1 MLPHGRPRSHR
12 ALVHTA
18 HTSLMTGGVRIGSNK
33 GGDRAARGGDEQAC
47 EERGGSEAIRE
58 QLMPSTPIP
67 PYTHLSS
74 TTSRTGMHTP
84 AHQVHPS
91 RRPTCAQFEH
101 PNTSQDF
108 EATAPADPT
117 PAPPL
122 VLAPR
127 PAQQQQQGTND
138 ERTPAARR
146 VYGYH
151 PVFPSSFSPP
161 SVQCQRR
168 LRRLA
173 RSLQTLTHTQ
183 GPYAWYGVS
192 AIGNAYTPAP
202 DTDANNGQGT
212 SVLFPIAAISPLTL
226 AAAAL
231 LRTGT
236 SHNGSNTRPYSFRRT
251 SLMTPDPPRPAYLLF
266 TSPQPAAES
275 HLRLDCTSLSA
286 TVVDSGPSKRSR
298 SHTRTRVLEPA
309 RSDSDRIERPTHPQG
324 QRYGEHRGRCRGWC
338 LRPDVGIRPARV
350 GIP

>member
-1 MLPHGRPRSHR
+1 
-12 ALVHTA
+12 
-18 HTSLMTGGVRIGSNK
+18 MTGGVRIGSNE
-33 GGDRAARGGDEQAC
+33 GGDRAARCGDEQG
-47 EERGGSEAIRE
+47 EERRGLEAIRE
-58 QLMPSTPIP
+58 HLMPSTPVP

-74 TTSRTGMHTP
+74 TTTTASTTSRTGTHTP

-91 RRPTCAQFEH
+91 RRPTRAQFEH

-146 VYGYH
+146 VYGCH
-151 PVFPSSFSPP
+151 PVFPSPCLRSPPP

-173 RSLQTLTHTQ
+173 RSLQTLTHAQPPQ

-192 AIGNAYTPAP
+192 AIGNAFTPAP
-202 DTDANNGQGT
+202 DADANNGQGT

-226 AAAAL
+226 VAAAL

-236 SHNGSNTRPYSFRRT
+236 SHNGSNTE
-251 SLMTPDPPRPAYLLF
+251 PP
-266 TSPQPAAES
+266 
-275 HLRLDCTSLSA
+275 
-286 TVVDSGPSKRSR
+286 V
-298 SHTRTRVLEPA
+298 
-309 RSDSDRIERPTHPQG
+309 
-324 QRYGEHRGRCRGWC
+324 
-338 LRPDVGIRPARV
+338 
-350 GIP
+350 